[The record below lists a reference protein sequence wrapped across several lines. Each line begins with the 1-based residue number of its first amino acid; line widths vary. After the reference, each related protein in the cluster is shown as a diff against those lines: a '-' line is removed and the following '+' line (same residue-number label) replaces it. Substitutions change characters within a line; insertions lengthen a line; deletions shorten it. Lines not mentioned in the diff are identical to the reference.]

1 MATGNHP
8 ETHDLSEDENGGDTA
23 DNASYKPPSESTLE
37 VITTDG
43 GIGSLPDPVGETVGK
58 EKRTAVICQGHG

>member
-23 DNASYKPPSESTLE
+23 DNASYKSPSESTLE

-58 EKRTAVICQGHG
+58 EKRTAVICQGHD